1 LTAASLAAVESG
13 VAEAVKA
20 AVRQAVRSS
29 SSLGW
34 IVSEFFDLFLSGP
47 AIEAARER
55 AAEFLRTRHYQ
66 PITIVAEQVKRRA
79 VDEFRKVRNV
89 LRFGASTAD
98 TAETAAVHA
107 TLRDEIFILFDRAFQ
122 FQAGIG
128 PGELSRLREDLIA
141 AVIPPTAPVSD
152 VLVDKPVS
160 DVLVDKVESV
170 MTYLSATVPLKP
182 EQRFE
187 RLLRLTKF
195 GVDTSAIAQLR
206 DQAIAAAV
214 DEVLRSVS
222 PSGAISRGA
231 LRDGWSQSVAPLA
244 TGAWLEGRTLSAE
257 RVLGQPGLGLAPYL
271 PASVR
276 CGWCRDLRSRRPYGP
291 FMCLAPGESPPCLDL
306 ETAFPGNMFR

>member
-1 LTAASLAAVESG
+1 LTAASLAAAESG
-13 VAEAVKA
+13 SAEAVKA
-20 AVRQAVRSS
+20 AVGRAVG
-29 SSLGW
+29 SLSPLGG

-79 VDEFRKVRNV
+79 VAVFRMARNAS
-89 LRFGASTAD
+89 RFGASTAD
-98 TAETAAVHA
+98 AAETAAVHA

-128 PGELSRLREDLIA
+128 PGELSRLREGLIA
-141 AVIPPTAPVSD
+141 AVIPPTPPVSD
-152 VLVDKPVS
+152 VLVD
-160 DVLVDKVESV
+160 SV
-170 MTYLSATVPLKP
+170 MTYLSATAPLNP

-187 RLLRLTKF
+187 RLLRLTTF
-195 GVDTSAIAQLR
+195 GVDTSAIARIR
-206 DQAIAAAV
+206 DQGVAAAV

-222 PSGAISRGA
+222 PSGSISRGA

-271 PASVR
+271 PAGVR
-276 CGWCRDLRSRRPYGP
+276 CGWCVTRPSGRRGPY
-291 FMCLAPGESPPCLDL
+291 MCLAPGQSPPCPDP
-306 ETAFPGNMFR
+306 ETASPGSMFR

>member
-1 LTAASLAAVESG
+1 
-13 VAEAVKA
+13 
-20 AVRQAVRSS
+20 VRYIRSS

-141 AVIPPTAPVSD
+141 AVIPRTAPVSE
-152 VLVDKPVS
+152 VLVD
-160 DVLVDKVESV
+160 SV

-187 RLLRLTKF
+187 RLLRLTTF

-222 PSGAISRGA
+222 PSGVISRGA

-244 TGAWLEGRTLSAE
+244 TEAWLEGRTLPAE
-257 RVLGQPGLGLAPYL
+257 RVLGQPGLRLYPYL
-271 PASVR
+271 PAGVR
-276 CGWCRDLRSRRPYGP
+276 CGWCVDLRSGQRGP
-291 FMCLAPGESPPCLDL
+291 FMCLAPGESPPCPDL
-306 ETAFPGNMFR
+306 ETAFPGSMFR

>member
-1 LTAASLAAVESG
+1 
-13 VAEAVKA
+13 VKA
-20 AVRQAVRSS
+20 ALRQAVRSS

-79 VDEFRKVRNV
+79 VAVFRRARNV

-98 TAETAAVHA
+98 DEETTAVHA
-107 TLRDEIFILFDRAFQ
+107 TLREVIHILFDRAFQ
-122 FQAGIG
+122 FPAGIG
-128 PGELSRLREDLIA
+128 PGELSRLRQDLIA

-152 VLVDKPVS
+152 VLVD
-160 DVLVDKVESV
+160 DVESV

-187 RLLRLTKF
+187 RLLGVTRF
-195 GVDTSAIAQLR
+195 RVDTSVIAQLR

-214 DEVLRSVS
+214 DEVRRSLS
-222 PSGAISRGA
+222 SSGTLSDEQ
-231 LRDGWSQSVAPLA
+231 LRDVLSQRVVPLA
-244 TGAWLEGRTLSAE
+244 TGAWLEGRTLS
-257 RVLGQPGLGLAPYL
+257 

-276 CGWCRDLRSRRPYGP
+276 CGWCRDLRSGQRGP
-291 FMCLAPGESPPCLDL
+291 LMCLAPGESPPCLDL
-306 ETAFPGNMFR
+306 ETAFPGSMFR

>member
-1 LTAASLAAVESG
+1 
-13 VAEAVKA
+13 VKA

-29 SSLGW
+29 SSLGG

-79 VDEFRKVRNV
+79 VGVFRMVRNV

-98 TAETAAVHA
+98 AAETAAVHA
-107 TLRDEIFILFDRAFQ
+107 ALRDEIRILFDRAFQ

-141 AVIPPTAPVSD
+141 AVIPPTAHVSD
-152 VLVDKPVS
+152 VS
-160 DVLVDKVESV
+160 DVSVDSV

-214 DEVLRSVS
+214 DEVRRSLS
-222 PSGAISRGA
+222 SSGSLSDER
-231 LRDGWSQSVAPLA
+231 LRDVLNQRVVPPA
-244 TGAWLEGRTLSAE
+244 TRVWLEGR
-257 RVLGQPGLGLAPYL
+257 QPS
-271 PASVR
+271 PARVR
-276 CGWCRDLRSRRPYGP
+276 CGGCADLWS
-291 FMCLAPGESPPCLDL
+291 D
-306 ETAFPGNMFR
+306 NMAH